1 MKSTEIYNR
10 FEFNV
15 YRHRKGYT
23 KVFDPPGLPRHYIA
37 HVIRGSVRITVGR
50 KSFSAGAGDVI
61 YYPTGAVYRAVWTP
75 DESGEILF
83 YSFGFRFFP
92 DNTNTFFPLQKAEIN
107 DSARAFLAEA
117 EEDISV
123 SPLTVGKFYRFFG
136 ECAPSLSAGKSA
148 AGDEVV
154 RAAETLLRE
163 DPMKSAGE
171 IARGVGISEPG
182 LYLHFRRRLGKTPS
196 ALRREIIAEKTSEL
210 LLTTDMTLEEISG
223 RLGVS
228 SASYLRKIFV
238 SVTGTTPSVYRRTER
253 GSGI

>member
-1 MKSTEIYNR
+1 MKDINIYNR
-10 FEFNV
+10 FEFNL

-37 HVIRGSVRITVGR
+37 HVIRGSVRITAGSN
-50 KSFSAGAGDVI
+50 SFTADAGDVI
-61 YYPTGAVYRAVWTP
+61 YYPYGAVYRAVWSP

-83 YSFGFRFFP
+83 YSFGFRHFP
-92 DNTNTFFPLQKAEIN
+92 DNSNTFFPLQKAEI
-107 DSARAFLAEA
+107 DDKALALLAEA

-123 SPLTVGKFYRFFG
+123 SPLTVGRFYRFFG
-136 ECAPSLSAGKSA
+136 ECAPHLSASKSRT
-148 AGDEVV
+148 GGEVV
-154 RAAETLLRE
+154 RAAESLLRE

-182 LYLHFRRRLGKTPS
+182 LYLHFRRLFGKTPS

-238 SVTGTTPSVYRRTER
+238 SVTGETPSSFRKNGR

>member
-37 HVIRGSVRITVGR
+37 HIIRGCVRITAG
-50 KSFSAGAGDVI
+50 SSAFTADAGDVI
-61 YYPTGAVYRAVWTP
+61 YYPYGAVYKAVWTP

-83 YSFGFRFFP
+83 YSFGFRHFP
-92 DNTNTFFPLQKAEIN
+92 DNSNTFFPLQKAGIT
-107 DSARAFLAEA
+107 DKARDFLSEA

-136 ECAPSLSAGKSA
+136 ECAPSLSAGKSTP
-148 AGDEVV
+148 GDEVV
-154 RAAETLLRE
+154 RAAEALLRE
-163 DPMKSAGE
+163 DPMKSVCE

-182 LYLHFRRRLGKTPS
+182 LYLHFRRLGKTPS